1 MSEFVDPFEEPQRHA
16 PAQSPQQGEADAAPH
31 GSSAPEAEGAPPQE
45 AKEAGFDTPVPA
57 ATDQEAPNPAV
68 ADDTEDDTNPVAGEL
83 PTEEEYVAQALA
95 ATRLAMASG
104 LKEAI
109 DADGHGRLHR
119 TEEYA
124 RWRYRG
130 YLAGEVGSL

>member
-1 MSEFVDPFEEPQRHA
+1 MSSRRERLRQHRAEEQKA
-16 PAQSPQQGEADAAPH
+16 
-31 GSSAPEAEGAPPQE
+31 
-45 AKEAGFDTPVPA
+45 EAGDPAPA
-57 ATDQEAPNPAV
+57 ATDEDSPAPAAPEP
-68 ADDTEDDTNPVAGEL
+68 TPEDDTNPIAGAL
-83 PTEEEYVAQALA
+83 PTEEQYVAQALA